1 MVLRGL
7 REFAPGVCVCVE
19 SATPRGGEEEGEE
32 EVLRRL
38 VTPKGV
44 GGFNP
49 QLSSPYV
56 RLCSIPM
63 LRPMEEPEART
74 IEWDIRILWR
84 N

>member
-1 MVLRGL
+1 M
-7 REFAPGVCVCVE
+7 CVCVE
-19 SATPRGGEEEGEE
+19 FATPRGGEEEGE

-56 RLCSIPM
+56 WLYSIPM
-63 LRPMEEPEART
+63 LRPMEELEART
-74 IEWDIRILWR
+74 IEWDIRILCY

>member
-1 MVLRGL
+1 MC
-7 REFAPGVCVCVE
+7 VCVCVE
-19 SATPRGGEEEGEE
+19 FATPRAGEEEGE

-56 RLCSIPM
+56 WFYSIPM

-74 IEWDIRILWR
+74 IEWDIRILWH